1 ATGRVLEVFARPG
14 DVVELGARLFVVDS
28 ADLGAAKAD
37 YAKAVADVERS
48 AAAARLSREL
58 FDAQAVAQKELRE
71 AENDARKAVAERERA
86 ASRLQTLGVSPAQL
100 AEIAARADSAT
111 TIVVKAPR
119 GGVVVERN
127 VTPGQVVA
135 YGQSDTPVNLFVVAD
150 LGTMWVVADVYEPD
164 VPRLRRDQPMVAT
177 LRCCPG
183 ERYEGRVSY
192 ISDAVDK
199 ETRTVKVRSVV
210 VNRGRTLKA
219 EMFVNVAIATG
230 ATRALALVLT
240 AAGIVSYH
248 RLPIE
253 AYPDVGDVK
262 VEVITLWPGHA
273 AEEVERLI
281 TVPLENELNGIAD
294 VTFLRSDTLF
304 GLSNIKVLFAD
315 GTDNYWARQQAQER
329 ITQADLPADAK
340 PALGPLS
347 SVIGEIFRY
356 TLESKTVPLVEL
368 KAVQNWV
375 LEREFRKIPGVADV
389 VSWGGGTKQYQVNVD
404 PSRLR
409 GYNLTLKQVFDAVA
423 A

>member
-1 ATGRVLEVFARPG
+1 MRLAVLALFMLAGAACESPAPAASPKRSPESPAASEVTPAVVAPEYRTRQRMIDTTGKVQFNEESLVRVHAPATGRVLEVFARPG

-71 AENDARKAVAERERA
+71 AENDARKAVAELERA
-86 ASRLQTLGVSPAQL
+86 ASRLQTLGVSAEQL

-119 GGVVVERN
+119 GGVV
-127 VTPGQVVA
+127 
-135 YGQSDTPVNLFVVAD
+135 NLFVIAD

-199 ETRTVKVRSVV
+199 ETRTVKVRSIV

-230 ATRALALVLT
+230 ATRALTIPQSAVHREGSATFVLVVK
-240 AAGIVSYH
+240 GKD
-248 RLPIE
+248 RLERRP
-253 AYPDVGDVK
+253 VVLGDDLGDA
-262 VEVITLWPGHA
+262 VEVT
-273 AEEVERLI
+273 
-281 TVPLENELNGIAD
+281 T
-294 VTFLRSDTLF
+294 
-304 GLSNIKVLFAD
+304 GLGLDDRVVGAGSIL
-315 GTDNYWARQQAQER
+315 
-329 ITQADLPADAK
+329 
-340 PALGPLS
+340 
-347 SVIGEIFRY
+347 
-356 TLESKTVPLVEL
+356 L
-368 KAVQNWV
+368 KATT
-375 LEREFRKIPGVADV
+375 R
-389 VSWGGGTKQYQVNVD
+389 
-404 PSRLR
+404 
-409 GYNLTLKQVFDAVA
+409 
-423 A
+423 

>member
-1 ATGRVLEVFARPG
+1 MTMRLVVLALLMFAGAACESPAPAASPKRGPDSPAASDVTPTVVAPEYRTRQRMIDTTGKVQFNEESLVRVHAPATGRVLEVFARPG
-14 DVVELGARLFVVDS
+14 DVVEPGARLFVIDS

-58 FDAQAVAQKELRE
+58 FEAQAIAQKELRE
-71 AENDARKAVAERERA
+71 AENDERERA
-86 ASRLQTLGVSPAQL
+86 ASRLQTLGVPPEHL
-100 AEIAARADSAT
+100 ADIAARADAAT

-199 ETRTVKVRSVV
+199 ETRTVKVRSIV

-230 ATRALALVLT
+230 ATRALTIPQSAVHREGSETYVLVAKAKDQLERRR
-240 AAGIVSYH
+240 VV
-248 RLPIE
+248 L
-253 AYPDVGDVK
+253 GDDLGDA
-262 VEVITLWPGHA
+262 VEVT
-273 AEEVERLI
+273 
-281 TVPLENELNGIAD
+281 T
-294 VTFLRSDTLF
+294 
-304 GLSNIKVLFAD
+304 GLGLDDRVVSTGSIL
-315 GTDNYWARQQAQER
+315 
-329 ITQADLPADAK
+329 
-340 PALGPLS
+340 
-347 SVIGEIFRY
+347 
-356 TLESKTVPLVEL
+356 L
-368 KAVQNWV
+368 KATT
-375 LEREFRKIPGVADV
+375 R
-389 VSWGGGTKQYQVNVD
+389 
-404 PSRLR
+404 
-409 GYNLTLKQVFDAVA
+409 
-423 A
+423 